1 MNNRRKAFL
10 QIPQGTEGL
19 YLEEAFRHREL
30 IRHLENLFSG
40 WGYLPVQTPVFDFFD
55 TYRPLLDSGTVDK
68 IYRLIDREGDL
79 LMLRSDV
86 TLFLAKQMGLALRPE
101 DIPVRVFYSDVILRH
116 QHSEDISRNEFF
128 QVGAELIGKSGER
141 ADLEII
147 MLLIR
152 SLELMELAGVTLHIG
167 SRELFQAGFDRYSEQ
182 DRRAAIT
189 AITARDFSSLERLMT
204 AQGEPPDRVRIVSSL
219 YSFIGTPESFTG
231 FLAECVKTGLLTQP
245 EHRQLEYLESIV
257 RGLVSVNAAGN
268 LRIDLSEVGT
278 QPYYSGIV
286 FQAYMPET
294 DAAIAS
300 GGRYDGL
307 LGFFGFEAPSVG
319 FSILLRKLEG
329 RLGRP
334 ERFMPPVSRTVVEN
348 GSFAEVY
355 RKAEELRAQGK
366 AVVL

>member
-30 IRHLENLFSG
+30 TRHLEKLFSV

-55 TYRPLLDSGTVDK
+55 IYRPLLDSGTVDK

-86 TLFLAKQMGLALRPE
+86 TLFLAKQMGLALRQE

-152 SLELMELAGVTLHIG
+152 SLELMELEGVSLHIG
-167 SRELFQAGFDRYSEQ
+167 SRELFQASFGRYPEQ
-182 DRRAAIT
+182 DRHAAL
-189 AITARDFSSLERLMT
+189 AAVTARDFDSLERLMT
-204 AQGEPPDRVRIVSSL
+204 AQGEPQQRVRSVPAL
-219 YSFIGTPESFTG
+219 YSFIGTPESFPG
-231 FLAECVKTGLLTQP
+231 FLAESGKAGLLTSA
-245 EHRQLEYLESIV
+245 ELRQLEYLGTIV
-257 RGLVSVNAAGN
+257 HGLMSVNAAGS

-286 FQAYMPET
+286 FQAYMPEM
-294 DAAIAS
+294 DSAIAA

-319 FSILLRKLEG
+319 FSILLRKLED

-348 GSFAEVY
+348 GSFAEAY
-355 RKAEELRAQGK
+355 RKAEELRSQGK
-366 AVVL
+366 AAVL